1 MDAMVVEALK
11 VGAVPAAGGV
21 VALAAARLVSPERRV
36 VAAATLMLATY
47 VVAHGLIAGWP
58 KIPPARALQV
68 LPLLGVGALLLAWA
82 GGGGR
87 GVVARAVV
95 AAATVWL
102 LLGRLGG
109 WESGERALWLGSTGL
124 VLWMLLG
131 SATKGART
139 VETLGALALVIGG
152 AAGSA
157 MLNHS
162 AKLAELGGALA
173 VSLAVVAVATW
184 WRPCKHLAAGAT
196 TVGATLLGALLVYD
210 QHYVEVPL
218 AETLLLVAGW
228 ATLLLPRLP
237 GGGGERKAMVRRALV
252 AALPVIAALVLGF
265 VRRQAAGE
273 SSYY

>member
-1 MDAMVVEALK
+1 MDAMIAEALK

-21 VALAAARLVSPERRV
+21 VTLAAARLVRPERRV
-36 VAAATLMLATY
+36 GVVAALMLATY

-58 KIPPARALQV
+58 KLPPARALQAV
-68 LPLLGVGALLLAWA
+68 PLVGVGALLLSGA

-87 GVVARAVV
+87 GAVARGVV
-95 AAATVWL
+95 AAGTVWF

-109 WESGERALWLGSTGL
+109 WEPGERALWLGGTGL
-124 VLWMLLG
+124 VSWVLLG
-131 SATKGART
+131 TATRGGRS
-139 VETLGALALVIGG
+139 VETIGALALVTGG

-173 VSLAVVAVATW
+173 VSLAVVALATW
-184 WRPCKHLAAGAT
+184 WRPCKHVAAGAM
-196 TVGATLLGALLVYD
+196 VSGATLLGALLVYD

-218 AETLLLVAGW
+218 DETLLLVAGW
-228 ATLLLPRLP
+228 ASLLLP
-237 GGGGERKAMVRRALV
+237 GAGGERKAMVRRALV